1 MVLYERQTLVFHPHI
16 SINIRGESGIGN
28 WTVRVSDVEPTFTG
42 TLHSWQLILW
52 GSSIDPSITEP
63 HPLPGTSKDEDTP
76 TISVP
81 EPSMQPTVSPPHESS
96 TSTPSSLPSS
106 QPQSPGFWP
115 WSSERKMVWIYGS
128 IGVIGFFVSVLGVW
142 CAVQRRKANL
152 IRTHGQGRE
161 DYEFEVLPNNGEDGI
176 RRRQA
181 GDLYDAFA
189 GGEEYLQKSDESI
202 SRKGRR
208 SGEEVGDGEIQGFL
222 ADSDEDDY
230 VDEKVDQRLWKNRQ

>member
-1 MVLYERQTLVFHPHI
+1 MVLYERQTLVSHPCI

-28 WTVRVSDVEPTFTG
+28 WTVQVSDVQPSFTG

-63 HPLPGTSKDEDTP
+63 HPLPGTPNDEGTP

-81 EPSMQPTVSPPHESS
+81 QPSLQPTVSPPYESS
-96 TSTPSSLPSS
+96 TSTPSPLPSS
-106 QPQSPGFWP
+106 EPQSPSFWP

-128 IGVIGFFVSVLGVW
+128 IGVIGFFVSVLGAW

-161 DYEFEVLPNNGEDGI
+161 DYEFEVLPNDGEDGI
-176 RRRQA
+176 R
-181 GDLYDAFA
+181 L
-189 GGEEYLQKSDESI
+189 L
-202 SRKGRR
+202 
-208 SGEEVGDGEIQGFL
+208 VG
-222 ADSDEDDY
+222 
-230 VDEKVDQRLWKNRQ
+230 KVDVAERKWVMARSKGSSLTVMRTVILTKRLISDCGKVNSNEALCARISWALLE